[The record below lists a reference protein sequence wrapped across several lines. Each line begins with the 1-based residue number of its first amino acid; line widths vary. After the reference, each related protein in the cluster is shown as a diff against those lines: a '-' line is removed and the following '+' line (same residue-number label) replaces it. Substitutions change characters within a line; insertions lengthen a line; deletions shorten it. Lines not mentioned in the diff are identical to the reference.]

1 MTATIRETDYSKYE
15 AVIGLEVHAQMLTQS
30 KAFCS
35 DSTLYGALPN
45 SQVSPI
51 SLGHPGT
58 LPMHNKEAIRF
69 AIRLGVACGS
79 TITEH
84 NYYARKNY
92 FYADLPKGYQITQD
106 RTPVCTGGSI
116 RIKLKDSSE
125 KDIRLQRIHMEEDS
139 GKSMHDQ
146 DVFDSLID
154 LNRAGVALVEMVTM
168 PDIKTGEEA
177 YLYLTEVR
185 KLLRYLDIC
194 DGNMEEGSLRCDANI
209 SVMQKGSK
217 EYGTRVEVKNM
228 NSIRNVQRAI
238 DFEIKRQIDELESGG
253 KIYKET
259 RTFEAVKGLTIVM
272 RSKEDATDYRYFP
285 DPDLPP
291 LYITSEFVDGV
302 KAQMPALPKEL
313 YAKFTH
319 LYKLSDYDA
328 SVLTENKEVAEY
340 FEQVLKHTGNIKA
353 AANWI
358 MVSVKGYLNEQAIEI
373 KDFILQ
379 PAKIAELISLI
390 DGGKVSNSVA
400 SQKIF
405 PAMLHE
411 HHKSALEIA
420 EQLNLIQESNSDSIS
435 PFIKQAMELYPEKVA
450 EYKAGKKS
458 LVGLFMG
465 EVMKLSKGKADPK
478 LANQLLRDELEK

>member
-209 SVMQKGSK
+209 SVMQKGA
-217 EYGTRVEVKNM
+217 KNM
-228 NSIRNVQRAI
+228 VPGWR
-238 DFEIKRQIDELESGG
+238 
-253 KIYKET
+253 
-259 RTFEAVKGLTIVM
+259 
-272 RSKEDATDYRYFP
+272 
-285 DPDLPP
+285 
-291 LYITSEFVDGV
+291 
-302 KAQMPALPKEL
+302 
-313 YAKFTH
+313 
-319 LYKLSDYDA
+319 
-328 SVLTENKEVAEY
+328 
-340 FEQVLKHTGNIKA
+340 
-353 AANWI
+353 
-358 MVSVKGYLNEQAIEI
+358 
-373 KDFILQ
+373 
-379 PAKIAELISLI
+379 
-390 DGGKVSNSVA
+390 
-400 SQKIF
+400 
-405 PAMLHE
+405 
-411 HHKSALEIA
+411 
-420 EQLNLIQESNSDSIS
+420 
-435 PFIKQAMELYPEKVA
+435 
-450 EYKAGKKS
+450 
-458 LVGLFMG
+458 
-465 EVMKLSKGKADPK
+465 
-478 LANQLLRDELEK
+478 